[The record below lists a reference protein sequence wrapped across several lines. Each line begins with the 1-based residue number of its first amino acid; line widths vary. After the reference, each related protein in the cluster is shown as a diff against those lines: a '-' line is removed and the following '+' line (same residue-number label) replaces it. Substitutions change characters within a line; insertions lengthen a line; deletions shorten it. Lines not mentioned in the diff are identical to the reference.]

1 MTTWFLGV
9 VRMSK
14 NAETRKPRQANWD
27 LLRVLSMYLV
37 VAVHTVPSLPFFSG
51 TRLGNAAVG
60 LCMVCDP
67 VFFMLSGYFAIRSP
81 RGGLGEYYARKASTV
96 VLPLIVYS
104 AVLYVVLNWSSLS
117 LGGYLSLFLAYLGG
131 YWWFV
136 PALVPYLLLAP
147 FLYRML
153 EALDDRWV
161 KRLSILCL
169 ALFGWGVVSHLLV
182 YAAGLI
188 DRPGL
193 ANLVSIVAYCV
204 PTEPLTGYFPTFV
217 MGYLYRRLSGTLSER
232 AKRRAAGAGVGALLL
247 SALLSGLGVPQDD
260 PNQIWV
266 LAAFGLMFAFELVRV
281 PEGAF
286 SRMVVWAAKRSF
298 SIYLLHYALILER
311 LKAGEGWAALTEWLS
326 GLPVLPGVLMGV
338 MVPVGVFALALLA
351 ASVLDPLVLANA
363 QKLFDKLV
371 AAWRRPRERR
381 NVA

>member
-1 MTTWFLGV
+1 
-9 VRMSK
+9 MSK
-14 NAETRKPRQANWD
+14 NIEVRKPRQANWD
-27 LLRVLSMYLV
+27 LLRALSMFLV

-51 TRLGNAAVG
+51 TWLGGAAVG

-67 VFFMLSGYFAIRSP
+67 VFFMLSGYFAIRPP

-96 VLPLIVYS
+96 VLPLVVYS
-104 AVLYVVLNWSSLS
+104 VVLYVALSWSSLS

-136 PALVPYLLLAP
+136 PALVPYLLLSP
-147 FLYRML
+147 FLHRML
-153 EALDDRWV
+153 EGLDDRWI

-204 PTEPLTGYFPTFV
+204 PTEPLSGYFPTFV

-232 AKRRAAGAGVGALLL
+232 AKRRAACAGVGALLL

-260 PNQIWV
+260 PNQVWV
-266 LAAFGLMFAFELVRV
+266 LAAFGLMFAFERVRV
-281 PEGAF
+281 PEGAL
-286 SRMVVWAAKRSF
+286 SRMVMWVGKRSF

-311 LKAGEGWAALTEWLS
+311 IMAGEGWAALTEWLS
-326 GLPVLPGVLMGV
+326 DLPALPGVLMGAT
-338 MVPVGVFALALLA
+338 VPVGVFTLALLA
-351 ASVLDPLVLANA
+351 ASVLDPLVLANT
-363 QKLFDKLV
+363 QRLFDKLV
-371 AAWRRPRERR
+371 VAWRRPKEGRG
-381 NVA
+381 VA